1 MTNKS
6 VDFDVR
12 VDRKLCV
19 GSGNCVFHAAG
30 AFDQDKDG
38 FATVADLSAQPRK
51 VIEFAVSSC
60 PVGALTIVPRK
71 QTAG

>member
-6 VDFDVR
+6 VDFEVR

-30 AFDQDKDG
+30 AFEQDNEG
-38 FATVADLSAQPRK
+38 FAMVADLTAQPRE
-51 VIEFAVSSC
+51 VVEFAVSSC
-60 PVGALTIVPRK
+60 PVGALTIIPK
-71 QTAG
+71 